1 MRTTRSVTTALL
13 LVSLVASLLSACG
26 GGRSV
31 RTEPDDLTIT
41 ARVKTAL
48 LNEPD
53 IAAPR
58 IDVQTVNRVVT
69 LSGRV
74 ASKQE
79 EQRAIQVA
87 RSTAGVVEVKS
98 TLQIGS

>member
-1 MRTTRSVTTALL
+1 MRTTRTITTALL
-13 LVSLVASLLSACG
+13 VVSLATSLLACG
-26 GGRSV
+26 GSRSV

-48 LNEPD
+48 LNDPE

-58 IDVQTVNRVVT
+58 IDVETVNRVVT
-69 LSGRV
+69 LTGRV

-87 RSTAGVVEVKS
+87 RSIPGVADVKS
-98 TLQIGS
+98 ALQIGS